1 MRRWMI
7 TACLSWLISPV
18 VDADVGV
25 RLSLERKEYLLYE
38 PLDIQVRVSNY
49 SSETLDMA
57 RMAEE
62 TPWLDFFVMTPQ
74 SERISLSKK
83 PWNPPNL
90 ILLPGEVK
98 SISINLMPYFL
109 LRDSGD
115 YQVMAQVM
123 KKGQPVSTSST
134 IKFTI
139 MKGTTIW
146 QQPYAAPAN
155 PDAASKTSRPR
166 LYSLIIHRIDRDQI
180 LYAQILNPAENH
192 VLCITPLG
200 NLINF
205 GEPQTRID
213 LQGNLHVFHQ
223 SGVRLFT
230 YTRFSAD
237 GKWLGTR
244 QFSNIGSAP
253 AMVAGKNN
261 ETNIIG
267 GEEVFEGPNRT
278 LQPVPTPPLVKSP
291 EK

>member
-1 MRRWMI
+1 MRIWMI
-7 TACLSWLISPV
+7 AAGLAWLVSPIA
-18 VDADVGV
+18 DADVGI
-25 RLSLERKEYLLYE
+25 RLSLERKEFLLYE
-38 PLDIQVRVSNY
+38 PVDVRVQVSNY

-57 RMAEE
+57 RMSGE
-62 TPWLDFFVMTPQ
+62 TPWLDFFVMTPR
-74 SERISLSKK
+74 SEKIPPSKDL
-83 PWNPPNL
+83 WNPPNL
-90 ILLPGEVK
+90 ILMPGEVK
-98 SISINLMPYFL
+98 SISINLTPYFL
-109 LRDSGD
+109 LRDPGD

-123 KKGQPVSTSST
+123 MKGQPVSTSST
-134 IKFTI
+134 IEFTI
-139 MKGTTIW
+139 MKGATIW
-146 QQPYAAPAN
+146 QQPYTAPVN

-166 LYSLIIHRIDRDQI
+166 LYSLIVHRIDRDQI
-180 LYAQILNPAENH
+180 LYAQILNPAENR

-200 NLINF
+200 NVINF

-223 SGVRLFT
+223 SGVRLFN

-253 AMVAGKNN
+253 TMVAGKNN

-267 GEEVFEGPNRT
+267 GEEVFEGPNQT
-278 LQPVPTPPLVKSP
+278 LQPVPTPPLIKSP